1 MNMLEDDSNENPE
14 EESQSDSDEM
24 METESQRRLRYLNSE
39 MCECSDPEEWMVY
52 HHGDADS
59 DSTSSWSGHHHLEFR
74 LESCRSDPFGFCL
87 PETMQVGHSTSPA
100 PAAIHLAVYIS
111 LESL

>member
-1 MNMLEDDSNENPE
+1 MLQRAFDIGSRIAESVHAGSSSDRPSESRHVNAVANQLMNMLEDDSNENPE

-59 DSTSSWSGHHHLEFR
+59 DSTSS
-74 LESCRSDPFGFCL
+74 
-87 PETMQVGHSTSPA
+87 
-100 PAAIHLAVYIS
+100 
-111 LESL
+111 